1 MSEPKQQQARRVGS
15 AGSWVGG
22 VRAAGV
28 DLGFPGQRLGLPSQ
42 GPGSAA
48 SYGRRG
54 LALFIDWALAWL
66 AVLFLA
72 KIFGW
77 HLGQGTL
84 LPVAVFA
91 VQVWL
96 LTGLLGLTAG
106 KRLLGLRVVR
116 LDGRPV
122 GLLWSLVRTLLLI
135 LVVPA
140 LIWDRDCRGLHDRAA
155 NTMVINVTG
164 APSP

>member
-1 MSEPKQQQARRVGS
+1 MSKPKQQQTRRVGS
-15 AGSWVGG
+15 AGSWLGG
-22 VRAAGV
+22 ARSAGV
-28 DLGFPGQRLGLPSQ
+28 DLGFPGERLGLPQ
-42 GPGSAA
+42 DGPGSAA
-48 SYGRRG
+48 SYGRRL
-54 LALFIDWALAWL
+54 LALFIDWGLAWL

-72 KIFGW
+72 RVFGW
-77 HLGQGTL
+77 HVGRGSL

-91 VQVWL
+91 VEVWL

-135 LVVPA
+135 LVIPA
-140 LIWDRDCRGLHDRAA
+140 LVWDRDYRGLHDRAA
-155 NTMVINVTG
+155 DTVVINV
-164 APSP
+164 

>member
-1 MSEPKQQQARRVGS
+1 MSEPKQQQTRRGGP
-15 AGSWVGG
+15 AGSWLGG
-22 VRAAGV
+22 VRSAGV
-28 DLGFPGQRLGLPSQ
+28 DLGFPGERLGLPEE

-48 SYGRRG
+48 SYGRRL
-54 LALFIDWALAWL
+54 LALFIDWGLAWL

-72 KIFGW
+72 RVLGW
-77 HLGQGTL
+77 HVGQGSL

-91 VQVWL
+91 VEVWL

-122 GLLWSLVRTLLLI
+122 GLLWSLVRTLLLV
-135 LVVPA
+135 LVIPA
-140 LIWDRDCRGLHDRAA
+140 LVWDRDYRGLHDRAA
-155 NTMVINVTG
+155 DTVVINV
-164 APSP
+164 

>member
-1 MSEPKQQQARRVGS
+1 MSEAKKQQTRRVGS
-15 AGSWVGG
+15 AGSWLGG
-22 VRAAGV
+22 ARSAGV
-28 DLGFPGQRLGLPSQ
+28 DLGFPGERLGLPKEGS
-42 GPGSAA
+42 GSAA
-48 SYGRRG
+48 SYGRRL

-66 AVLFLA
+66 ALLFLA
-72 KIFGW
+72 RVFGW
-77 HLGQGTL
+77 GNVSQGSL
-84 LPVAVFA
+84 LPIAVFG
-91 VQVWL
+91 VEVWL

-140 LIWDRDCRGLHDRAA
+140 LIWDRDFRGLHDRAA
-155 NTMVINVTG
+155 NTVVINI
-164 APSP
+164 